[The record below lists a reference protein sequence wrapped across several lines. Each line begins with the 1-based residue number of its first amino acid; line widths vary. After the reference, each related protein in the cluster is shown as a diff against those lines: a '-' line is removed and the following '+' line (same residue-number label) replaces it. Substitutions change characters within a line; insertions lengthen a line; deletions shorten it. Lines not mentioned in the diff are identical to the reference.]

1 MPKEKTLLPVIHQV
15 TDSQVVKYSNSSGDI
30 NPIHLDSTYARTTQF
45 GKRIAHG
52 MLIISFISD
61 LMYKNFGEIWLN
73 SGGLKIKF
81 KAPVFLNDEI
91 TTKGTIKSM
100 EKKLELTKITCSV
113 NCSNKDGV
121 DVISGIAY
129 C

>member
-1 MPKEKTLLPVIHQV
+1 
-15 TDSQVVKYSNSSGDI
+15 
-30 NPIHLDSTYARTTQF
+30 
-45 GKRIAHG
+45 

-61 LMYKNFGEIWLN
+61 FMYKNFGEIWLN

-91 TTKGTIKSM
+91 TTNGTIKSM

>member
-1 MPKEKTLLPVIHQV
+1 MPKEKTLLPVIHKV

-30 NPIHLDSTYARTTQF
+30 NPIHLDPAYARTTQF

-61 LMYKNFGEIWLN
+61 FMYKNFGEIWLN

-91 TTKGTIKSM
+91 TTNGTIKSM

>member
-1 MPKEKTLLPVIHQV
+1 MPKEKNLLPVFHKV
-15 TDSQVVKYSNSSGDI
+15 TDSQVVKYSKSSGDI
-30 NPIHLDSTYARTTQF
+30 NPIHLDPKYANTTQF

-61 LMYKNFGEIWLN
+61 FMYKNFGEIWLN

-91 TTKGTIKSM
+91 TTNGTIKSM

>member
-1 MPKEKTLLPVIHQV
+1 
-15 TDSQVVKYSNSSGDI
+15 
-30 NPIHLDSTYARTTQF
+30 
-45 GKRIAHG
+45 

-91 TTKGTIKSM
+91 TTKGTIKS
-100 EKKLELTKITCSV
+100 KGGKLELTKITCSV
-113 NCSNKDGV
+113 NCSYKEEI